1 VTSLDFLFFTSVKIV
16 VLKIIVPIVQSLE
29 VTGSD
34 INMLIPPIGS
44 VKWECGFKKEDGTMP
59 HHLMK
64 ADAHGKVCRLCK
76 FKGRT
81 TARGSYRQT
90 RFKCKECDVSLCRM
104 PCFLEYHSEMGIA
117 AAYVLWH

>member
-1 VTSLDFLFFTSVKIV
+1 
-16 VLKIIVPIVQSLE
+16 
-29 VTGSD
+29 
-34 INMLIPPIGS
+34 MLIPPIGNE
-44 VKWECGFKKEDGTMP
+44 KWECGFGTEDGAIP

-81 TARGSYRQT
+81 TARGSYKQT

-104 PCFLEYHSEMGIA
+104 PCFLEYHSETGIPA
-117 AAYVLWH
+117 ASVLWH